1 MRRAYIV
8 CLFQCLS
15 AALFWAQ
22 SSPIPLADQTAKR
35 ASPIGASTANAGAQA
50 RILHQYGK
58 LPLSFE
64 ANHGQFDGRVKF
76 LSRTG
81 GYTLFLTRD
90 EAVLALSGKR
100 AKNPALKRAAGGV
113 LRMKLRKANP
123 AAAITGLDELSGTS
137 NYFIG
142 NDPAKWRS
150 HEMCIRDRYD
160 TGQS

>member
-22 SSPIPLADQTAKR
+22 SSPIPLANQTAKR
-35 ASPIGASTANAGAQA
+35 ASPIGASTADAGAQA

-64 ANHGQFDGRVKF
+64 ANHGQADGRVKF

-90 EAVLALSGKR
+90 EAVLALSGKK

-113 LRMKLRKANP
+113 LRMKLRNANP
-123 AAAITGLDELSGTS
+123 EATISGLDATTSLATTLRSGAAMFRLT
-137 NYFIG
+137 
-142 NDPAKWRS
+142 R
-150 HEMCIRDRYD
+150 R
-160 TGQS
+160 